1 MLGPK
6 SQKFDVSSEK
16 LNSAQCDPWWSIYAL
31 SLTFL
36 FFILQANSIKSS
48 EGLIALTKAI
58 LAAGAQCVVVT
69 LWPVPD
75 SAVNLVMKP
84 LYSALLQGTRIS
96 RAMADA
102 IITVQNTK
110 HFAHPANW
118 SGFALIGK
126 SIF

>member
-1 MLGPK
+1 MRHL
-6 SQKFDVSSEK
+6 VVNLCIK
-16 LNSAQCDPWWSIYAL
+16 LNFVS
-31 SLTFL
+31 FN
-36 FFILQANSIKSS
+36 LQANSIKSS

-126 SIF
+126 SNF